1 MPSAV
6 DVKIERNV
14 WTDLTVAAGLSAGDD
29 LLVQNI
35 GNHSIRVEVADT
47 IPSGDTVGL
56 VLNPNKSAQAL
67 TKVSEKIWGFGRRSD
82 STAHLEA
89 L

>member
-1 MPSAV
+1 MASV
-6 DVKIERNV
+6 EDVKVERNI
-14 WTDLTVAAGLSAGDD
+14 WTDLTAAAGLSVGDD

-35 GNHSIRVEVADT
+35 GAHRIRVEVADI

-56 VLNPNKSAQAL
+56 VLNPNKTAQAL
-67 TKVSEKIWGFGRRSD
+67 PAPSEKVWGFGRRSD